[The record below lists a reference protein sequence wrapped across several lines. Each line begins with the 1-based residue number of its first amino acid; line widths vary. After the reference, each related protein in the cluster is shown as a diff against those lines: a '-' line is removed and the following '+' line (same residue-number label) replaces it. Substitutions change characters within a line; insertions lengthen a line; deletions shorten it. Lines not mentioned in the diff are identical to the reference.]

1 MMFFT
6 RNANNSAT
14 LRNLH
19 TVSSQLSS
27 LFATAPHCFRSS
39 GQRYSYRSQ
48 PSTHCHIEYY
58 PSTNMG
64 KKNRRNNKKEKEPIV
79 RKAPGGLVRTRT
91 LYEMVSVLSFR
102 YIPMRSG
109 NWNQSTAISKP
120 TAMIQRKSFIFFMLL
135 APRMQPQPKVKKTM
149 EVSATAR
156 FITTRESNS

>member
-19 TVSSQLSS
+19 TVRLNSLLSS
-27 LFATAPHCFRSS
+27 LPHRIASDRPTSGIATDHNPAPIAILNIILQQIWGRRIDVTTRRKRNQSS
-39 GQRYSYRSQ
+39 GKHQEDWY
-48 PSTHCHIEYY
+48 E
-58 PSTNMG
+58 
-64 KKNRRNNKKEKEPIV
+64 
-79 RKAPGGLVRTRT
+79 LV
-91 LYEMVSVLSFR
+91 LYTKWSAYCPFVI
-102 YIPMRSG
+102 IPMRSG